1 MFDKRLL
8 QLVPGLGR
16 LIAGKVL
23 MLWLTL
29 LSNIAFAVT
38 LVLMLSDLLVAADGK
53 GPIPAVCMVNHGN
66 GGCVPLGRLDAL
78 ASLSH
83 TMAWPPA
90 RIGAYAV
97 AFAVILL
104 VRYLATKGANHL
116 GFLAAERVKL
126 ALRTKLYRRM
136 LALGP
141 GYANTVRTAD
151 VVQLAGEGVE
161 QVQTF
166 FELFLP
172 QLFYSV
178 LAPITLF
185 VVVLPINVP
194 AAVTLLVC
202 APLIVLI
209 VGAVAMSAARVFK
222 KYWGKYTDLGAEFL
236 DDLQGLETLKIFD
249 ADERAHTRMNRRA
262 EEFRVMTMNVLQI
275 QLRSLTAMD
284 LVAYGGTAAGI
295 IVAVTQYLHPGANGL
310 SLAGCVLIVLLSADF
325 FIPLRQL
332 GSYFH
337 VAMNGMTS
345 SRKIFALLD
354 LPEPAHG
361 DRPIPKIPDDGVAIE
376 LTDVS
381 YRYDDHAG
389 NNPAGKEPSP
399 VGNEPTGTQA
409 LHAASFAVPPHRLT
423 AIVGVS
429 GSGKSTAAGI
439 LAGRL
444 PGYDGS
450 VTFRLGSTRTDDART
465 GDAHTDPA
473 PTAIEL
479 RDCATDSLLREVTIV
494 SASSHLFHA
503 TVRENLLMARPDATD
518 ADLWE
523 ALDRAHIADW
533 VREQPQGLDLM
544 IDEGAANLSGGQKQR
559 LALARGLLHDSAI
572 YIFDEATSNV
582 DAESETLILDA
593 IRTLAARKTVL
604 MITHRM
610 ANAVNADQ
618 VVVFDNGTVTET
630 GTHDEL
636 MATDGRY
643 AELFRTQNAVETFD
657 GRSSVSAAVTSSA
670 STVAES
676 TSGESPTV
684 ETLDLH
690 GGHRDHDDHADRS
703 DRMVRAAHTADRADH
718 ADHTDRTDHTD
729 QSSPRPSST
738 GALILR
744 LLGVARPLTRFMVCA
759 TVFGTIGHL
768 SATFLPVFG
777 VFALLAVA
785 GHPVWGIGLPAAV
798 AGLVVCALLRGI
810 MRYTEQYMNHN
821 VAFRLLALFRDR
833 AFAALRR
840 LAPARLSDRGKGD
853 LIALITTDVELLEIF
868 FAHTISPVSIAVITS
883 LVFAVALAALN
894 PWMAL
899 VLIAAHL
906 TVGVLVPKLFA
917 GSVSGIGPRIRRQS
931 AELDDYVLDGM
942 RGIDE
947 TIRFA
952 QGPTRIEEIAR
963 RTRELTEVRSKLS
976 AVNGRFAGIGGLLVQ
991 LFTIL
996 AAVVA
1001 ILCAMPDPLGVPASI
1016 AAVVLIASSFGP
1028 TLALSALPA
1037 NLTQTFAAARRLFSL
1052 MDETPAVE
1060 ETGTADAAYRGM
1072 ALDHVGFSYGERGRA
1087 GDRAG
1092 REENDRPGDDRTGNA
1107 SDLVLDDVSLE
1118 VPERGVLG
1126 IQGPSGTGKSTILK
1140 LLMRYWDPQEGRVIV
1155 RGGGDEDGR
1164 SKEIDLRRID
1174 PHRRR
1179 RMQTMVAQETYLFD
1193 GSIRENLLVADP
1205 DADDER
1211 LRTAL
1216 ERASVAEFVDSLPQG
1231 LDTPVGEL
1239 GDRLSEGERQR
1250 IGLARV
1256 FLRDA
1261 DLVLFDEPTSRLDA
1275 LNEAIIL
1282 RSIAGLA
1289 MSPVNGDGGDEADAG
1304 GADTADAPDRGR
1316 HAPAVVMVSHRQSA
1330 MRIADRII
1338 AAR

>member
-38 LVLMLSDLLVAADGK
+38 LVLMLSDLLVAADGM

-78 ASLSH
+78 ASLPH

-90 RIGAYAV
+90 RIGAYAI

-295 IVAVTQYLHPGANGL
+295 IVAVAQYLHPGANGL

-345 SRKIFALLD
+345 SRRIFALLD

-361 DRPIPKIPDDGVAIE
+361 DRPIPEIPNDGVAIE

-381 YRYDDHAG
+381 YRYDDHTG
-389 NNPAGKEPSP
+389 NNPAGSEPAGSEPAP
-399 VGNEPTGTQA
+399 VGTQA

-444 PGYDGS
+444 PGYGGS
-450 VTFRLGSTRTDDART
+450 VTFRLGSVRTAAARTD
-465 GDAHTDPA
+465 AHA
-473 PTAIEL
+473 TATTIEL

-533 VREQPQGLDLM
+533 VREQSQGLDLM

-582 DAESETLILDA
+582 DAESEALILDA

-618 VVVFDNGTVTET
+618 VVVLDHGTVTET

-636 MATDGRY
+636 MAADGRY

-657 GRSSVSAAVTSSA
+657 GRSSASAAVA
-670 STVAES
+670 S

-690 GGHRDHDDHADRS
+690 GGHRDHDDHTDRS
-703 DRMVRAAHTADRADH
+703 DHTGLAAHTADRADN
-718 ADHTDRTDHTD
+718 TGHTD
-729 QSSPRPSST
+729 QSPARPSST

-798 AGLVVCALLRGI
+798 AGLVVCALLRGV

-840 LAPARLSDRGKGD
+840 LAPARLSGRGKGD

-1001 ILCAMPDPLGVPASI
+1001 ILCAMPGPLGVPESI

-1037 NLTQTFAAARRLFSL
+1037 NLTQTFAAARRLFAL

-1060 ETGTADAAYRGM
+1060 ETGTADAAYYGM

-1092 REENDRPGDDRTGNA
+1092 REENDRPDDGRTGNA
-1107 SDLVLDDVSLE
+1107 PDLVLDDVSLE

-1155 RGGGDEDGR
+1155 RGGGDEDG
-1164 SKEIDLRRID
+1164 KGQEIDLRKID

-1289 MSPVNGDGGDEADAG
+1289 ASSANGAGGTEAADAS
-1304 GADTADAPDRGR
+1304 DRGR
-1316 HAPAVVMVSHRQSA
+1316 QAPAVVMVSHRQSA